1 MLCILYLCF
10 MIWWFLC
17 CFFYNNYCFVCGG
30 GRFWVILVFIYVCW
44 VVCFVCFG
52 YYWVISVFFYNW
64 CKRFCNGGFFMFVW
78 CREKFWCYYWDFDI
92 WWNDVIWK
100 YGIVVW
106 CYDVRDVVGDVFGLV
121 DRNFVILDKNRVWID
136 FVEYGLCVW
145 IFEKFGNILFNFV
158 FWVDFCGKFKVVFV
172 SDVIIG
178 MSVFELLVIEG
189 DMDVGFWFDCGMW
202 FFEIYIGEWNEFY
215 GKWIKWW
222 FLYFDLIFDLS
233 GLDFDY

>member
-1 MLCILYLCF
+1 M
-10 MIWWFLC
+10 
-17 CFFYNNYCFVCGG
+17 
-30 GRFWVILVFIYVCW
+30 
-44 VVCFVCFG
+44 
-52 YYWVISVFFYNW
+52 
-64 CKRFCNGGFFMFVW
+64 
-78 CREKFWCYYWDFDI
+78 
-92 WWNDVIWK
+92 
-100 YGIVVW
+100 
-106 CYDVRDVVGDVFGLV
+106 
-121 DRNFVILDKNRVWID
+121 
-136 FVEYGLCVW
+136 
-145 IFEKFGNILFNFV
+145 

-172 SDVIIG
+172 SDVIVG